1 MKSLWVII
9 LLMLGLCTEAQKRF
23 SEGEMVFSISS
34 YENDIKN
41 NIEVKGTCLFKGA
54 HYRSTLKS
62 EVGSTSLVYDARE
75 GVGAIHHDHGEQRIM
90 IPLDR
95 RQWQD
100 KNSTFKSKEI
110 HFDPHEDTLRIL
122 GFLCKSAIAKLS
134 DSAFLKVYYTDEII
148 PENTDVEWQFAQLE
162 GMVLSLSMTSGAKKM
177 ELITEQLNFD
187 PVPIQKFDM
196 PNLGYRVMNYWDSKK
211 LK

>member
-1 MKSLWVII
+1 MKSLWVAI
-9 LLMLGLCTEAQKRF
+9 LLMPGLCTEAQKRF
-23 SEGEMVFSISS
+23 SEGMMTFSIRS
-34 YENDIKN
+34 YEGDIKN
-41 NIEVKGTCLFKGA
+41 NIEVKGTCHFKGA

-62 EVGSTSLVYDARE
+62 ELGSTSLVYDARE
-75 GVGAIHHDHGEQRIM
+75 GFGSIHHDHGAQRIM

-95 RQWQD
+95 TQWQD

-110 HFDPHEDTLRIL
+110 HFNPHEDTLRIL

-162 GMVLSLSMTSGAKKM
+162 GLVLSLSMSLGGNKM
-177 ELITEQLNFD
+177 ELTTEQLNFD
-187 PVPIQKFDM
+187 PVPIQKFDI
-196 PNLGYRVMNYWDSKK
+196 PNLGYRILDYWESKK